1 MNGLG
6 GRVVSLELDIRDC
19 WDETNRSSSCD
30 HLNSMKSSMVEE
42 SVPQNECPLANT
54 EQSGL
59 IFI

>member
-6 GRVVSLELDIRDC
+6 GHVVSSELDIRDC
-19 WDETNRSSSCD
+19 WDETNGSSSSDC
-30 HLNSMKSSMVEE
+30 LNSMKSLTAEE